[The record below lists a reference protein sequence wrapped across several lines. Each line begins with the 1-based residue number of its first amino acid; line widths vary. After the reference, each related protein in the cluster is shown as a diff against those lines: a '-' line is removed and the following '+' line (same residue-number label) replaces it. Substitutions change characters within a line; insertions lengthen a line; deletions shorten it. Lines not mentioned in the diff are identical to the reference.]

1 MDKSPVAARLEH
13 LLQEL
18 QSVLPSTLT
27 TDATNGAAAAHHVT
41 AKLLAVFDQKSTKN
55 VVNFNGNEINEVLQS
70 VAISNLDGKTSPR
83 THHAFLAIVSNNA
96 KACIHGRWRAQLQL
110 TTSQV
115 SVHPV
120 DAKQAE
126 GCGIIILSHH
136 VACVACRVALQRCC
150 VVFGQWCQFH
160 DDKLQGD
167 VLRAQLP
174 TASDSLPMT
183 RWRNAATLHD
193 MRLWWCMGTLWL
205 YTITSWDKI

>member
-1 MDKSPVAARLEH
+1 MKYFKAWLSAIWME
-13 LLQEL
+13 
-18 QSVLPSTLT
+18 
-27 TDATNGAAAAHHVT
+27 
-41 AKLLAVFDQKSTKN
+41 KL
-55 VVNFNGNEINEVLQS
+55 
-70 VAISNLDGKTSPR
+70 PR

-120 DAKQAE
+120 DAKQAK
-126 GCGIIILSHH
+126 GCGITILFILSHH
-136 VACVACRVALQRCC
+136 VALCCMSCC

-160 DDKLQGD
+160 DDKLQGE

-183 RWRNAATLHD
+183 RWRNVATLHLSL
-193 MRLWWCMGTLWL
+193 RLWWYNVIYGDIMVVYDCILR
-205 YTITSWDKI
+205 